1 MQRLDVDAVLA
12 RSLPKALVNRDA
24 APPNLENRRE
34 EISAEETIILRNFA
48 TEMDITWPDI
58 LQDDGIKAFV
68 FKDDAG
74 GMEPHLQ
81 RTNGV
86 RLVVNR
92 VDADRAR
99 KILEPLLKV

>member
-1 MQRLDVDAVLA
+1 M
-12 RSLPKALVNRDA
+12 P
-24 APPNLENRRE
+24 
-34 EISAEETIILRNFA
+34 EETIILKVFV
-48 TEMDITWPDI
+48 TEMDANMAQDI

-81 RTNGV
+81 RANGV

-92 VDADRAR
+92 VDADRAH
-99 KILEPLLKV
+99 KILAPLLKV

>member
-1 MQRLDVDAVLA
+1 M
-12 RSLPKALVNRDA
+12 P
-24 APPNLENRRE
+24 
-34 EISAEETIILRNFA
+34 EETVVLNVFV
-48 TEMDITWPDI
+48 TEIDANMAQDI

-86 RLVVNR
+86 RLVVKR

-99 KILEPLLKV
+99 KILEPLL

>member
-1 MQRLDVDAVLA
+1 M
-12 RSLPKALVNRDA
+12 P
-24 APPNLENRRE
+24 
-34 EISAEETIILRNFA
+34 EETVVLNVFV
-48 TEMDITWPDI
+48 TEIDANMAQDI

-99 KILEPLLKV
+99 KILAPLLV

>member
-1 MQRLDVDAVLA
+1 M
-12 RSLPKALVNRDA
+12 P
-24 APPNLENRRE
+24 
-34 EISAEETIILRNFA
+34 EETIVLNVFV
-48 TEMDITWPDI
+48 TEIDAIMAQDI
-58 LQDDGIKAFV
+58 LQDDGIKAYV

-86 RLVVNR
+86 RLVVKR

-99 KILEPLLKV
+99 KILEPLL

>member
-1 MQRLDVDAVLA
+1 M
-12 RSLPKALVNRDA
+12 P
-24 APPNLENRRE
+24 
-34 EISAEETIILRNFA
+34 EETIILKVFV
-48 TEMDITWPDI
+48 TEMDANMAQDI
-58 LQDDGIKAFV
+58 LQDDGIKAYV

-86 RLVVNR
+86 RLVVKR

-99 KILEPLLKV
+99 KILEPLL

>member
-1 MQRLDVDAVLA
+1 MR
-12 RSLPKALVNRDA
+12 
-24 APPNLENRRE
+24 
-34 EISAEETIILRNFA
+34 EETIILNVFV
-48 TEMDITWPDI
+48 TEMDANMAQDI
-58 LQDDGIKAFV
+58 LQDDGIKALV

-92 VDADRAR
+92 ADADRAR
-99 KILEPLLKV
+99 KILEPLL

>member
-1 MQRLDVDAVLA
+1 M
-12 RSLPKALVNRDA
+12 P
-24 APPNLENRRE
+24 
-34 EISAEETIILRNFA
+34 EETIILKVFV
-48 TEMDITWPDI
+48 TEMDAHMAQDI

-99 KILEPLLKV
+99 KILAPLLKV

>member
-1 MQRLDVDAVLA
+1 M
-12 RSLPKALVNRDA
+12 P
-24 APPNLENRRE
+24 
-34 EISAEETIILRNFA
+34 EETIILKVFV
-48 TEMDITWPDI
+48 TEMDANMVQDI

-86 RLVVNR
+86 RLVVNQ

-99 KILEPLLKV
+99 KILEPLL